1 MASADNKLSVQFGNL
16 RIRVETTSKR
26 QAPGAPL
33 PSRPTATPD
42 AKVAASII
50 RCAPN
55 AQVSKNATEY
65 ATVCQSRLCW
75 HCCDELSNAVDAK
88 RLPVAYNAL
97 RRAVSLVGY
106 FCCWECAKAYS
117 FDMRDNE
124 GVGRRASILRHVFLD
139 MYEEAPYISPALP
152 KFAQMAFG
160 GSMDAD
166 EYRRHV
172 DSALNARPF
181 LARLTKCTMDGGDW
195 FTCAL
200 CQST

>member
-1 MASADNKLSVQFGNL
+1 MAEKKLSVQFGNL
-16 RIRVETTSKR
+16 CIRVEPSK
-26 QAPGAPL
+26 
-33 PSRPTATPD
+33 RPTAS
-42 AKVAASII
+42 VASRPAALAAEPKPTAII

-55 AQVSKNATEY
+55 AQVSRHAAEY
-65 ATVCQSRLCW
+65 ATVCPSRLCW
-75 HCCDELSNAVDAK
+75 HCCDDLSNAVDTK

-124 GVGRRASILRHVFLD
+124 GIGKRASILRHVFLD
-139 MYEEAPYISPALP
+139 MYEEAPYVAPAHP
-152 KFAQMAFG
+152 KFAQRLFG

-166 EYRRHV
+166 EYRGIV

-181 LARLTKCTMDGGDW
+181 MTRLTKCNMDGGDW
-195 FTCAL
+195 YAL
-200 CQST
+200 GPST

>member
-1 MASADNKLSVQFGNL
+1 MALSVQFGNL
-16 RIRVETTSKR
+16 RIHVESSSKR
-26 QAPGAPL
+26 QAPPPAATL
-33 PSRPTATPD
+33 PDP
-42 AKVAASII
+42 KVAASII

-55 AQVSKNATEY
+55 AQVSRHATEY
-65 ATVCQSRLCW
+65 ATVCPSRLCW
-75 HCCDELSNAVDAK
+75 HCCDDLSNAVDAK

-152 KFAQMAFG
+152 KFAQRAFG
-160 GSMDAD
+160 GSMEPD
-166 EYRRHV
+166 EYRRLV

-181 LARLTKCTMDGGDW
+181 LARLTKCAMDGGDW

-200 CQST
+200 CPSA

>member
-1 MASADNKLSVQFGNL
+1 MTENKLSVQFGNL
-16 RIRVETTSKR
+16 RIHVETASKR
-26 QAPGAPL
+26 PAPPGV
-33 PSRPTATPD
+33 PSRPTATDP
-42 AKVAASII
+42 KVAASII

-55 AQVSKNATEY
+55 AQVSRQAAEY
-65 ATVCQSRLCW
+65 ATVCPSRLCW
-75 HCCDELSNAVDAK
+75 HCCEELSNAVDAK
-88 RLPVAYNAL
+88 RLPVAYNAM

-152 KFAQMAFG
+152 KFAQRAFG
-160 GSMDAD
+160 GSMEAD

-181 LARLTKCTMDGGDW
+181 MARLSKCNIDGGDW
-195 FTCAL
+195 YTCAL
-200 CQST
+200 CPST